1 MHWPIILKALFAIIL
16 IVCMY
21 YIFINKQVIKLRK
34 ICKLKRNGIKV
45 NGEILDNYSFSNDG
59 TKEYYPIIIYTTNYK
74 KSYEIVVEVPKS
86 KPWLVGEKVELFY
99 DPKNPIDAV
108 LNKPSLLFSIYFFL
122 FFWIV
127 LIIFFLL
134 TIVFG
139 SPAPVSTPIYP

>member
-59 TKEYYPIIIYTTNYK
+59 TKEYYPIIIYTTNDK

>member
-1 MHWPIILKALFAIIL
+1 MHWPIILEALFAIIL

-21 YIFINKQVIKLRK
+21 YIFINKQVVNLRK
-34 ICKLKRNGIKV
+34 ICKLKRYGVKV

-59 TKEYYPIIIYTTNYK
+59 TKEYYPIIIYTTNDK

-122 FFWIV
+122 FFWII
-127 LIIFFLL
+127 LIILILL
-134 TIVFG
+134 AIVFG
-139 SPAPVSTPIYP
+139 SPAPVSTPIYS

>member
-21 YIFINKQVIKLRK
+21 YIFINKQVVKLRE
-34 ICKLKRNGIKV
+34 ICKLKRYGVKV
-45 NGEILDNYSFSNDG
+45 NGKILDNYSFSNDG
-59 TKEYYPIIIYTTNYK
+59 NKEYYPIIIYTTNDK
-74 KSYEIVVEVPKS
+74 KSYEIVVEVSKS

-99 DPKNPIDAV
+99 DPKNPFAAV

-122 FFWIV
+122 FFWII

-139 SPAPVSTPIYP
+139 SSAPVSTPIYP